1 MVSGGTRRIAERVW
15 RAPCSCED
23 GGINVIVKLVDA
35 RGLITEAIC
44 ATVGR
49 ALNLPIPKPYL
60 IWLDPGQL
68 SPGFPV
74 QGCIAF
80 GSREEPYP
88 AIWSY
93 TRDRDLVLSLLRQWP
108 HVHQAAAFDTWIA
121 NADRT
126 GKNMLIGSETSLWLI
141 DHDDAMP
148 SYLPPNGG
156 CDNQLIAELR
166 RDQSEWNLVVLN
178 KKLGRAIEPFAG
190 VDLAA
195 MAVELENAGT
205 GEEAASVVGPLV
217 RFLNARLQHLLPLID
232 EQVGAKQT
240 DAFLY
245 AAADRTH
252 DARDDTAGS
261 SAAS

>member
-1 MVSGGTRRIAERVW
+1 MVSGGTRRIADRVW
-15 RAPCSCED
+15 RAPCTCED
-23 GGINVIVKLVDA
+23 GDINVIVKLVDA

-44 ATVGR
+44 ASVGR
-49 ALNLPIPKPYL
+49 ALNLPIPKPYF
-60 IWLDPGQL
+60 IWLEPGQL

-93 TRDRDLVLSLLRQWP
+93 TRDKDLVLSLLRRWP
-108 HVHQAAAFDTWIA
+108 QAHQAAAFDTWIA
-121 NADRT
+121 NSDRT

-148 SYLPPNGG
+148 SHLLPSGS
-156 CDNQLIAELR
+156 CDNQIIAELR
-166 RDQSEWNLVVLN
+166 RDQSEWNLVGLN
-178 KKLGRAIEPFAG
+178 RKLGRAIEPYAV

-195 MAVELENAGT
+195 MAIELENAGT
-205 GEEAASVVGPLV
+205 GSEAANVVGPLV
-217 RFLNARLQHLLPLID
+217 GFLNTRLQHLLPLID

-252 DARDDTAGS
+252 DAANDAAGS
-261 SAAS
+261 SKAP